1 MGTRLISKERLRLIS
16 CGVRRKAEEYS
27 RAGAAESVPADRP
40 VPGGLKQMLV
50 VGDGERRI
58 VGRRAGVMGTVD
70 VGGVVSVRMR
80 IVSGGCCWGV

>member
-1 MGTRLISKERLRLIS
+1 MQGLRNPCPQI
-16 CGVRRKAEEYS
+16 
-27 RAGAAESVPADRP
+27 DRFRE
-40 VPGGLKQMLV
+40 GLKEMLV